1 VFRNDI
7 EDKILRVDTGEFE
20 DGLPIV
26 SYQNTSEA
34 FSQGAELSLKAI
46 IAKSLSGFLSYTYTD
61 TEDKETGNALTYI
74 PENHV
79 VCGLVYDHKGLGL
92 TAGINFSYS
101 GEMYT
106 DEENTEETD
115 AYSLVDVKLAKRFG
129 EIYTVSVEGNN
140 IFDSD
145 YGQPDREWL
154 GATYLVRFKMDF

>member
-1 VFRNDI
+1 M
-7 EDKILRVDTGEFE
+7 
-20 DGLPIV
+20 
-26 SYQNTSEA
+26 
-34 FSQGAELSLKAI
+34 
-46 IAKSLSGFLSYTYTD
+46 
-61 TEDKETGNALTYI
+61 
-74 PENHV
+74 